1 MFERLHRERDVGGS
15 VDRKE
20 EKAIKSSK
28 DMRIIT
34 EQAPSGPHVCLRV
47 DVHMCVCVKA
57 SQMKGQRSALCECEC
72 VCVGV

>member
-15 VDRKE
+15 MDRKE
-20 EKAIKSSK
+20 EKAIKSCK

-34 EQAPSGPHVCLRV
+34 EQAQSGPHVCPRV
-47 DVHMCVCVKA
+47 DVRVCVKA
-57 SQMKGQRSALCECEC
+57 SQMKGRGSALCECEC